1 MFEASFMLSALVES
15 DDHGQCVFKTF
26 QHGEPASESEFSLLL
41 ATIFQ
46 QEVSRTLQPG
56 DTLIITMHHDLAE
69 REIEKTLRFRA
80 DHLFEGDGL
89 PEPTPDLLPFITAM
103 YQHFSQRV
111 LPGGIL
117 TISYHLQRL

>member
-1 MFEASFMLSALVES
+1 MFEVSYTLSALVES
-15 DDHGQCVFKTF
+15 DDHGQRIFKIF
-26 QHGEPASESEFSLLL
+26 QHGEPDSEGNFSLLL

-46 QEVSRTLQPG
+46 EEVYQTLHPG

-69 REIEKTLRFRA
+69 REIEKTLRFRS
-80 DHLFEGDGL
+80 DRLFEGDGL
-89 PEPTPDLLPFITAM
+89 PEATPDLLPFISAM

>member
-1 MFEASFMLSALVES
+1 MFEASFTLSALAES
-15 DDHGQCVFKTF
+15 DSHGQRVFKVF
-26 QHGEPASESEFSLLL
+26 EQQEPFSEDNFSSLLE
-41 ATIFQ
+41 TIFQ
-46 QEVSRTLQPG
+46 QEVYRTLQPG

-69 REIEKTLRFRA
+69 REIEKMLRFRA

-89 PEPTPDLLPFITAM
+89 PEPTPDLHPFITAM

-111 LPGGIL
+111 LPGGLL